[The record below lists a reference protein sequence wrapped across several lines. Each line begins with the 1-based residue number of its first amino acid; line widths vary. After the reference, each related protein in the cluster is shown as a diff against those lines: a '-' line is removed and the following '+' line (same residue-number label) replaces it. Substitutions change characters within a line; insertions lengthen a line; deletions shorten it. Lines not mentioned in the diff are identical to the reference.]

1 MFHLRHL
8 ALPLYLAWGEYVMS
22 THELLEKEMQT
33 LSHQNSCSTIL
44 KSRHG
49 VIQEIYFLQFFS
61 QCMKPQHI
69 SFIWYAG
76 EGGPGHE
83 EGRPSALLNIG
94 HQSQTWLW
102 YFFKLRYFETF
113 DTFKLLVKGQSGQTM
128 KNSPLPTLKG
138 LPVKTE
144 RKHWLRKDLYF
155 ILNYFCLG
163 NRVGRKQLKTWQYY
177 WLTSSLT
184 HYHSL
189 DSGGLIIFIC

>member
-49 VIQEIYFLQFFS
+49 VFQEICLLQFLS
-61 QCMKPQHI
+61 C
-69 SFIWYAG
+69 AV
-76 EGGPGHE
+76 HE
-83 EGRPSALLNIG
+83 TSTVNIFLLFGMLEKEDQVTKKVGQVHYWTLDIN
-94 HQSQTWLW
+94 H
-102 YFFKLRYFETF
+102 KLGF
-113 DTFKLLVKGQSGQTM
+113 DTFSNFDPLKLLGQSGQTM

-144 RKHWLRKDLYF
+144 RKHWLRKGLYF

-163 NRVGRKQLKTWQYY
+163 NRVGNGNNSKPGNITD
-177 WLTSSLT
+177 SLAR
-184 HYHSL
+184 SL
-189 DSGGLIIFIC
+189 ITIV

>member
-1 MFHLRHL
+1 MNHDLWYITPTYHTFRNLSENQREIL
-8 ALPLYLAWGEYVMS
+8 CFKLVVLYSKCWIVPSPPPGPPLYLAWGEYVMS

-94 HQSQTWLW
+94 HQSETWLW
-102 YFFKLRYFETF
+102 YFQTFWCFNTLILSNFWYFY
-113 DTFKLLVKGQSGQTM
+113 
-128 KNSPLPTLKG
+128 
-138 LPVKTE
+138 
-144 RKHWLRKDLYF
+144 YF
-155 ILNYFCLG
+155 
-163 NRVGRKQLKTWQYY
+163 
-177 WLTSSLT
+177 
-184 HYHSL
+184 
-189 DSGGLIIFIC
+189 